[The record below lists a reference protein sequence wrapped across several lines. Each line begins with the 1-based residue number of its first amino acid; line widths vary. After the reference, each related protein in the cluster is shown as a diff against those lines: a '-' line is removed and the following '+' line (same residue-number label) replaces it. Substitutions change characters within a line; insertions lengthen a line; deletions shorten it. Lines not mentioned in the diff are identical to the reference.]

1 MSATFPTAPGYHDL
15 TCSLAP
21 GDDAR
26 YTLKLPAGDLT
37 GLPLVL
43 VLHYGGEPTGFY
55 GRPLLEMLVAA
66 AWPEL
71 PAIYLAPVAQ
81 GGDWQVPRNRD
92 LALRLLDETARAY
105 GVADGQRLLVGYSMG
120 AIGLWHLL
128 TVAPASVA
136 AAIAMAG
143 PPPPPDYVGR
153 VPVHAINSDADRLFP
168 IKATSEAVATLAAQ
182 GAPCEISVISG
193 IDHFNVP
200 GFKPALAALLPW
212 LQAQLKIT

>member
-15 TCSLAP
+15 TLTLASD
-21 GDDAR
+21 DDAR
-26 YTLKLPAGDLT
+26 YTVKLPAGDLAAA
-37 GLPLVL
+37 PLVL

-81 GGDWQVPRNRD
+81 GGDWRVSRNRD
-92 LALRLLDETARAY
+92 FALRLLEETARAC
-105 GVADGQRLLVGYSMG
+105 GTADARRLLVGYSMG
-120 AIGLWHLL
+120 AIGVWHFLAE
-128 TVAPASVA
+128 APASFA
-136 AAIAMAG
+136 AAIAIAG
-143 PPPPPDYVGR
+143 PAPENYVGR

-168 IKATSEAVATLAAQ
+168 VTATSAAIAALAAQ
-182 GAPCEISVISG
+182 GAPCELSVVSG

-200 GFKPALAALLPW
+200 GFTPALAALLPW
-212 LQAQLKIT
+212 LRTQLRIA

>member
-1 MSATFPTAPGYHDL
+1 MTATYPITPGYHDL
-15 TCSLAP
+15 TLPLAP
-21 GDDAR
+21 DDDAR
-26 YTLKLPAGDLT
+26 YTLKLPAGDLA

-81 GGDWQVPRNRD
+81 GGDWRVPRNRD
-92 LALRLLDETARAY
+92 LALRLLEQTARAY
-105 GVADGQRLLVGYSMG
+105 GSADGQRLLVGYSMG
-120 AIGLWHLL
+120 AIGVWHLL
-128 TVAPASVA
+128 TAAPASFA

-143 PPPPPDYVGR
+143 PPPPADYVGR

-168 IKATSEAVATLAAQ
+168 INATREAIAALAAQ
-182 GAPCEISVISG
+182 GAPCELSVIGG

-200 GFKPALAALLPW
+200 GFKPALTALLPW
-212 LQAQLKIT
+212 LRAQLKIT